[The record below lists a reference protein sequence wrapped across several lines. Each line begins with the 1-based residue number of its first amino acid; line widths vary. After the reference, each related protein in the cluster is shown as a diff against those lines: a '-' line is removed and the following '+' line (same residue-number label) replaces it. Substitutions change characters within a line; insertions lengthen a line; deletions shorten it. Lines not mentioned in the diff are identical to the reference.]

1 MTKQEQIENCLM
13 RCATELASIL
23 SDIPDPRAPDRL
35 MNTTE
40 LAQFS
45 SLSPTTITRIIKEME
60 TAKTGGVIRQGR
72 AVRVSQNAFMKYME
86 GRTWRK

>member
-1 MTKQEQIENCLM
+1 
-13 RCATELASIL
+13 
-23 SDIPDPRAPDRL
+23 

-40 LAQFS
+40 LAEFA

-60 TAKTGGVIRQGR
+60 TAKTGGVIRRGR

-86 GRTWRK
+86 GRTWKK